1 MHSTGDLARGS
12 SGVLLEAYAAH
23 RSRGNGS
30 GRFSLPGMTQELAPR
45 PAPSPGLTPALE
57 RNIQALVDRRRREE
71 RDASAQ
77 QKVADAITRFTGSL
91 TFVYLHLAVF
101 GFWIVA
107 NLHLVPGVP
116 AWDESFVVLAM
127 IASVEAI
134 FLSTFV
140 LISQNRMAAEADK
153 RADLDLQISLLTEH
167 ELTQVVTLL
176 NQMASRM
183 GIEPEAKP
191 ELREASKDIAPERVL
206 DKIEDAQR

>member
-1 MHSTGDLARGS
+1 MSHGITYKETLTGR
-12 SGVLLEAYAAH
+12 
-23 RSRGNGS
+23 
-30 GRFSLPGMTQELAPR
+30 M
-45 PAPSPGLTPALE
+45 SPVLE
-57 RNIQALVDRRRREE
+57 RNIRALVERRRREE
-71 RDASAQ
+71 QDASPQ
-77 QKVADAITRFTGSL
+77 QKLADAITRFTGSML
-91 TFVYLHLAVF
+91 FVYLHLLIF

-107 NLHLVPGVP
+107 NLHWVPGIP

-191 ELREASKDIAPERVL
+191 ELREASKDIAPEKVL
-206 DKIEDAQR
+206 DTIERSRP